1 MKIGDLIKTKA
12 NRSTAQVNLPRGFGI
27 ITEVASNQVVYVQW
41 ANQPKPR
48 PVNTVYLEVI
58 NENR

>member
-1 MKIGDLIKTKA
+1 M
-12 NRSTAQVNLPRGFGI
+12 QVNLPRGFGI
-27 ITEVASNQVVYVQW
+27 ITEVASNQQVVYVQW

-58 NENR
+58 CK